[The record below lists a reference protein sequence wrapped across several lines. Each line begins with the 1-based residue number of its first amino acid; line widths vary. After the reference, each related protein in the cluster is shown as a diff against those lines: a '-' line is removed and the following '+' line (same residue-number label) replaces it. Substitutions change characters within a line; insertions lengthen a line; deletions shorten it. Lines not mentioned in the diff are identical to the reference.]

1 MSRFAF
7 KTHALLTLAATLAV
21 VSLATASV
29 RSDPARNEPARG
41 EPAKREAVK
50 KADAAVEAG
59 LALKPIIPVKGVR
72 PEELRDNFE
81 EGRGTRKHEA
91 IDILAPRGTPVIA
104 ADDGEVAKLFTSKA
118 GGITVYQ
125 YDTTGKYIYYYAHLD
140 RYADGLKEG
149 VKLRRGETL
158 GYVGTTGNAPK
169 GTPHLHFTIFRL
181 GPERKWWKGTALNP
195 YPLLNKA
202 PDSPG

>member
-7 KTHALLTLAATLAV
+7 KTDALTTLAAMLAV

-29 RSDPARNEPARG
+29 RSEPARG
-41 EPAKREAVK
+41 QAPAKTQPPPKEV
-50 KADAAVEAG
+50 AAVEAS
-59 LALKPIIPVKGVR
+59 LALKPGIPVKGVR
-72 PEELRDNFE
+72 PDELRDNFD
-81 EGRGTRKHEA
+81 EGRGARKHEA
-91 IDILAPRGTPVIA
+91 IDILAPLGTPVIA

-125 YDTTGKYIYYYAHLD
+125 YDRTGQYIYYYAHLD
-140 RYADGLKEG
+140 RYAEGLKEG
-149 VKLRRGETL
+149 MKVRRGDTL
-158 GYVGTTGNAPK
+158 GYVGTSGNAPK

-195 YPLLNKA
+195 YPLLSR